1 MNKYKVMDLFSGAG
15 GFLLGFEKEGFDII
29 LSTDFDEDCEKVH
42 KINRPNI
49 PFVRADIRTLSNE
62 KIDEILNGQTV
73 DVLIGGP
80 PCQGFSTIGNR
91 VSSDPERRTKYD
103 PRNDLFREY
112 IRILNHLQPKVF
124 VMENVKGIKTRDG
137 GTIFEEIQ
145 RQFKETG
152 YDFNCITLNAADYG
166 VPQYRERVFFYGTR
180 IGVDFEAPIPT
191 HGENRNPYNIVL
203 DAIGDLANKGEE
215 VSNHVPLK
223 HGEKNIRR
231 YQLIPEG
238 GRLPENDLPADLYR
252 KNFGNTFKRLDR
264 NKPSLTMV
272 PGHNAFPIH
281 PWLDRS
287 LTVREA
293 ARIQTFPDDYIFSGR
308 RDKQCMQVG
317 NAVPV
322 QLANAWAKQVKG
334 VLDKYEKE

>member
-62 KIDEILNGQTV
+62 KIDELLNGQTV

-180 IGVDFEAPIPT
+180 IGVDFEVPIPT

-334 VLDKYEKE
+334 VLDNYEKE

>member
-49 PFVRADIRTLSNE
+49 PFVRADIRTLSNK
-62 KIDEILNGQTV
+62 KIDELLNGQIV

-91 VSSDPERRTKYD
+91 VSSDPERRMKYD

-203 DAIGDLANKGEE
+203 YAIGDLANKGEE

-334 VLDKYEKE
+334 VLDNYENE

>member
-62 KIDEILNGQTV
+62 KIDELLNGQTV

-91 VSSDPERRTKYD
+91 VSSDLERRTKYD

-334 VLDKYEKE
+334 VLDNYEKE

>member
-62 KIDEILNGQTV
+62 KIDELLNGQTV

-238 GRLPENDLPADLYR
+238 G
-252 KNFGNTFKRLDR
+252 FFII
-264 NKPSLTMV
+264 V
-272 PGHNAFPIH
+272 
-281 PWLDRS
+281 
-287 LTVREA
+287 
-293 ARIQTFPDDYIFSGR
+293 IF
-308 RDKQCMQVG
+308 
-317 NAVPV
+317 
-322 QLANAWAKQVKG
+322 
-334 VLDKYEKE
+334 

>member
-1 MNKYKVMDLFSGAG
+1 MDLFSGAG

-62 KIDEILNGQTV
+62 KIDELLNGQTV

-191 HGENRNPYNIVL
+191 HGENRNPYIIVL

-334 VLDKYEKE
+334 VLDNYEKE

>member
-62 KIDEILNGQTV
+62 KIDELLNGQTV

-308 RDKQCMQVG
+308 RDKQCIQVG

-334 VLDKYEKE
+334 VLDNYEKG

>member
-62 KIDEILNGQTV
+62 KIDELLNGQTV

-145 RQFKETG
+145 KQFKETG

-334 VLDKYEKE
+334 VLDNYEKE

>member
-62 KIDEILNGQTV
+62 KIDELLNGQTV

-191 HGENRNPYNIVL
+191 HGENRNSYNIVL
-203 DAIGDLANKGEE
+203 DAIGDLANKDEE

-334 VLDKYEKE
+334 VLDNYEKE

>member
-62 KIDEILNGQTV
+62 KIDELLNGQTV

-215 VSNHVPLK
+215 VSNHVPLN

-334 VLDKYEKE
+334 VLDNYEKE

>member
-62 KIDEILNGQTV
+62 KIDELLNGQTV

-334 VLDKYEKE
+334 LLDNYEKE

>member
-49 PFVRADIRTLSNE
+49 PFVRTDIRTLSNE
-62 KIDEILNGQTV
+62 KIDELLNGQTV

-334 VLDKYEKE
+334 VLDNYEKE

>member
-62 KIDEILNGQTV
+62 KIDELLNGQTV

-103 PRNDLFREY
+103 TRNDLFREY

-334 VLDKYEKE
+334 VLDNYEKE

>member
-15 GFLLGFEKEGFDII
+15 GFLLGFEKEGFNII

-62 KIDEILNGQTV
+62 KIDELLNGQTV

-334 VLDKYEKE
+334 VLDNYEKE